1 MPYTSLIKRLIA
13 LLVLPFALG
22 IIFAPVLFMGKT
34 LLPTDQLNTMML
46 PFSEKHDS
54 VRVYNHF
61 LTDAIAQ
68 VYPYKVRW
76 RANALKGEFA
86 SWNPMIFGGHAQYA
100 STSFTHFDPTN
111 IILLLGEMPSAY
123 HWQMLAK
130 LLIAGLGMWVL
141 LGFFRVGASAH
152 IHPLLRTMF
161 ALAYML
167 NSLFIT
173 TLQHQWL
180 LGAFCW
186 TPFALYF
193 LLRCLEGKVGLEGK
207 AVIRHAVFASIF
219 LALACLGGSLQTSAI
234 AILAV
239 VVVALSTVLQ
249 SDNHKVSL
257 KKRLGRGA
265 AIILGIGVLAF
276 ALSAIM
282 WLPSLELFLYNEN
295 VRADGKAFSL
305 INSLKS
311 LPLLA
316 SFAMPELIGTP
327 RGFDLAKIAQ
337 ADMNDFN
344 AFIGFAPCIFG
355 LLGCFTLWNR
365 SAVQTRFV
373 RGFIVLCALG
383 VLIPLATPLYKFI
396 YHRSFIL
403 YVLGM
408 TVVGAVAAQ
417 DILFGEGRRVSARKI
432 EKIVRITAIAL
443 AVIGVGL
450 LLGNVL
456 LLWKYDFIHAKLSD
470 FVQSNLQSAQLAAGS
485 RAWMLGRID
494 AFLAHY
500 AWHNPLLWWAVL
512 SPTLLLWLVWLCVKK
527 DNLTQ
532 PQRLYIAGAMLSLTF
547 LQFWS
552 SAVSWLP
559 MIDTERYPL
568 YPPTKTTDF
577 LLRDT
582 TLHRFLP
589 LFDAES
595 QRVMQPNI
603 NDMYGIAC
611 VQGYESIF
619 SRPAAQLAGALS
631 QPATTQQ
638 LRLSALA
645 NVKYYVASAKN
656 PYTHPAM
663 KLVDSGATLIYQNVL
678 AEDRAYMRYRYRVV
692 SAREPGKLFFMPDRE
707 TFTKIFTE
715 DSTFPAHTVLLSEEP
730 REHIMCDTNA
740 PIPHTI
746 KFLNYENNRV
756 RLEVETQKSGYLVLA
771 DSYYT
776 GWKGFVNNQEVPI
789 LHANYVLRSVVV
801 PEGKSIVEFRFEPP
815 LFRIG
820 AWMSIGACILC
831 VLLLILQMRKR

>member
-1 MPYTSLIKRLIA
+1 MPHTSRITRLLA
-13 LLVLPFALG
+13 LLVLPLALLVV
-22 IIFAPVLFMGKT
+22 FAPVLFMDKT

-76 RANALKGEFA
+76 RANALRGEFA

-111 IILLLGEMPSAY
+111 VILLLGEMPSAY
-123 HWQMLAK
+123 HWQMLVK
-130 LLIAGLGMWVL
+130 LLLAGLGMWVL
-141 LGFFRVGASAH
+141 LGFFRLNAGAAG
-152 IHPLLRTMF
+152 IHPLLRAMF
-161 ALAYML
+161 AAAYML

-193 LLRCLEGKVGLEGK
+193 LLRCLNNETV
-207 AVIRHAVFASIF
+207 VRNSVFASAF
-219 LALACLGGSLQTSAI
+219 LAFACFGGSLQTSAI

-249 SDNHKVSL
+249 PHRNSPL
-257 KKRLGRGA
+257 QKRLWRGA
-265 AIILGIGVLAF
+265 LLVVGIGALAF

-295 VRADGKAFSL
+295 TRADGKAFS
-305 INSLKS
+305 IMNSLKS
-311 LPLLA
+311 LPLLT

-344 AFIGFAPCIFG
+344 AFVGFAPFIFG
-355 LLGCFTLWNR
+355 LIGCFTLWNR
-365 SAVQTRFV
+365 NAVETRFL

-383 VLIPLATPLYKFI
+383 VLVPLATPLYKFI

-417 DILFGEGRRVSARKI
+417 DILFGEGRRVSA
-432 EKIVRITAIAL
+432 ERIRSILRIAAIAL
-443 AVIGVGL
+443 GIIILGL
-450 LLGNVL
+450 VLGNVVL
-456 LLWKYDFIHAKLSD
+456 AWKYDIIHAKLNA
-470 FVQSNLQSAQLAAGS
+470 FVQNNLQSAQLAAGS

-500 AWHNPLLWWAVL
+500 SWRNPFLWWTAVAPML
-512 SPTLLLWLVWLCVKK
+512 VLWLLRSSLS
-527 DNLTQ
+527 DTLSQ
-532 PQRLYIAGAMLSLTF
+532 SRRLLAVGAMLLITVCQ
-547 LQFWS
+547 LWS
-552 SAVSWLP
+552 NAVLWLP

-568 YPPTKTTDF
+568 YPATQTTDF
-577 LLRDT
+577 LRRDT

-589 LFDAES
+589 LFDAQS

-603 NDMYGIAC
+603 NDVYGIAC

-663 KLVDSGATLIYQNVL
+663 KLVDSGATLIYQNLL

-692 SAREPGKLFFMPDRE
+692 SQREPGKLFFMPDRE

-730 REHIMCDTNA
+730 REKIMRETGEYVKHS
-740 PIPHTI
+740 IR
-746 KFLNYENNRV
+746 FLNYENNRV
-756 RLEVETQKSGYLVLA
+756 RLEVESDESGFLVLA
-771 DSYYT
+771 DSYYA

-789 LHANYVLRSVVV
+789 MHANYVLRSVVV
-801 PEGKSIVEFRFEPP
+801 PKGKSMVEFRFEPP
-815 LFRIG
+815 LFRFG
-820 AWMSIGACILC
+820 AWISFGACVLC
-831 VLLLILQMRKR
+831 VLLLILQTRKR

>member
-1 MPYTSLIKRLIA
+1 MSQTSLKTR
-13 LLVLPFALG
+13 LLVLFILPLALG

-46 PFSEKHDS
+46 PFSEKYDS
-54 VRVYNHF
+54 VQVYNHF

-76 RANALKGEFA
+76 RANALRGEFA

-111 IILLLGEMPSAY
+111 FILLLGEMPAAY

-141 LGFFRVGASAH
+141 LGFFRVGGAGGAG
-152 IHPLLRTMF
+152 IHALVKTMF

-193 LLRCLEGKVGLEGK
+193 LLRCLNGEAIL
-207 AVIRHAVFASIF
+207 RNAVFAAVF
-219 LALACLGGSLQTSAI
+219 LALACFGGSLQTSAI
-234 AILAV
+234 AILAI

-249 SDNHKVSL
+249 PDESAAL
-257 KKRLGRGA
+257 QKRLRRGA
-265 AIILGIGVLAF
+265 VIVLGIGALAF
-276 ALSAIM
+276 ALSAVM

-295 VRADGKAFSL
+295 TRADGKAFTL
-305 INSLKS
+305 LNSLKS
-311 LPLLA
+311 LPLLV
-316 SFAMPELIGTP
+316 SFAIPELIGTP

-344 AFIGFAPCIFG
+344 AFIGFAPFLFG
-355 LLGCFTLWNR
+355 VLGCFTLWNR

-408 TVVGAVAAQ
+408 SVVGALAAQ
-417 DILFGEGRRVSARKI
+417 DILFGEGAHISAKRIRQILRVATI
-432 EKIVRITAIAL
+432 GLGIIAL
-443 AVIGVGL
+443 ALV
-450 LLGNVL
+450 LGNIIL
-456 LLWKYDFIHAKLSD
+456 AWKYNVIYAKLSA
-470 FVQSNLQSAQLAAGS
+470 FVGSNLQSAQLAAGS

-494 AFLAHY
+494 VFLTHY
-500 AWHNPLLWWAVL
+500 TWRNPLLWWSVL
-512 SPTLLLWLVWLCVKK
+512 SPILVLWLVRLVVKGA
-527 DNLTQ
+527 LSRS
-532 PQRLYIAGAMLSLTF
+532 QRLYAIGAMLLVTA
-547 LQFWS
+547 LQLWS
-552 SAVSWLP
+552 GAASWLP
-559 MIDTERYPL
+559 MIDMERYTP
-568 YPPTKTTDF
+568 YPSTHTTDF
-577 LLRDT
+577 LRHDT

-603 NDMYGIAC
+603 NDVYGIAC

-631 QPATTQQ
+631 QPATTRE
-638 LRLSALA
+638 LRLSGLA
-645 NVKYYVASAKN
+645 NVKYYIASAKN

-663 KLVDSGATLIYQNVL
+663 KLVDSGATLIYQNLL

-707 TFTKIFTE
+707 TYTHIFTH
-715 DSTFPAHTVLLSEEP
+715 DSTFPAETVLLSEEP
-730 REHIMCDTNA
+730 AEKIMRVTNTRV
-740 PIPHTI
+740 PHQIT
-746 KFLNYENNRV
+746 FLNYENNRV
-756 RLEVETQKSGYLVLA
+756 RLNVETDENGYLVLA
-771 DSYYT
+771 DSYYA
-776 GWKGFVNNQEVPI
+776 GWKAFVNGQETPI
-789 LHANYVLRSVVV
+789 LHANYVLRSVIV
-801 PEGKSIVEFRFEPP
+801 PKGKSVVEFRFEPP
-815 LFRIG
+815 LFRLG
-820 AWMSIGACILC
+820 AWMSIGACVLC
-831 VLLLILQMRKR
+831 VILLILQMRKL